1 MIQGFRKIFQ
11 SPIGLALTLGFV
23 ALIAL
28 AFASADITG
37 GSFGG
42 IGGSERVATVGDQRI
57 STSDLR
63 TTINGSY
70 QNARADNPSLTMADF
85 LEAGAAEGLL
95 DQQIERNAL
104 YQFGLDHGIRIG
116 ESLIGSELSQMAA
129 FQGPDGKFSQEL
141 YNTALTRRGLSD
153 KLVREDI
160 SQGLVARMLLV
171 PTTSGDIA
179 PNKIARRYTA
189 LLNETRHG
197 GITLI
202 PSPSFVDDKEVS
214 DETLKKY
221 LADNRARYTLPERRT
236 VRYARFGVDALGDEI
251 TPTDAEIEAR
261 FQQNA
266 AQYAAREER
275 TIEQLILPTEAAAN
289 AVLEKANAGSSLA
302 AAARDTGLETNTT
315 TANSRAALASS
326 TSSAVAQAVYE
337 GSEGNIVGPVRGP
350 LGWYLV
356 RIADVSAIPATTLAS
371 VRDTLA
377 GQIVAEKTRTALADK
392 ASAIEEKLQA
402 GQSIADTAKSLGVEV
417 QTSAALLDDGSAYDG
432 SEVGPEVARLA
443 GAVFAMSPN
452 GDAQITAGSDG
463 ETYVVYAPGTVTAS
477 APPPFAELKERLTR
491 DYKIAE
497 GAKQAKT
504 AANKVMKAVEG
515 GKSLTE
521 ALADLDI
528 RTPPVDNI
536 DLTRRQLMA
545 SRQQQGVPPPLALMF
560 TMAPKTAKMLEA
572 PQGLGYFVI
581 SLDSIDVPEVTDED
595 PTVAQTAQELARLR
609 GQELQ
614 DQLRLAIT
622 ESVPVSRNE
631 TAIEVVRQ
639 QLNPSQN

>member
-63 TTINGSY
+63 STINGSY
-70 QNARADNPSLTMADF
+70 ENARADNPSLTMADF

-104 YQFGLDHGIRIG
+104 YQFGLDNGIRIG

-141 YNTALTRRGLSD
+141 YNTTLTRRGLSD

-160 SQGLVARMLLV
+160 TQGLIARMLLV
-171 PTTSGDIA
+171 PTTSGDVA
-179 PNKIARRYTA
+179 PTKIAKRYTA

-197 GITLI
+197 GISLI
-202 PSPSFVDDKEVS
+202 PSPAFVDDKEVAE
-214 DETLKKY
+214 ETLKKY
-221 LADNRARYTLPERRT
+221 LADNRDRYTLPERRT
-236 VRYARFGVDALGDEI
+236 VRYASFGADALGEDI
-251 TPTDAEIEAR
+251 DATDAEIEAR

-289 AVLEKANAGSSLA
+289 AVLEKANGGSSLA

-315 TANSRAALASS
+315 TVNSRTALASS

-337 GSEGNIVGPVRGP
+337 GGEGNIVGPVRGP

-356 RIADVSAIPATTLAS
+356 RIADVKAIPATTLAS

-377 GQIVAEKTRTALADK
+377 SQIVAEKTRTALADK

-402 GQSIADTAKSLGVEV
+402 GQSIGDTAKSLGVEV
-417 QTSAALLDDGSAYDG
+417 QTSPALLEDGSAYDG

-443 GAVFAMSPN
+443 GAVFAMRPN

-463 ETYVVYAPGTVTAS
+463 ETYVVFAPGTVTAS
-477 APPPFAELKERLTR
+477 APPPFAELKDRLTR
-491 DYKIAE
+491 DYKMAE

-504 AANKVMKAVEG
+504 TANKVMKAIEG
-515 GKSLTE
+515 GKSLNE
-521 ALADLDI
+521 ALAELDI
-528 RTPPVDNI
+528 RTPPVENI
-536 DLTRRQLMA
+536 DLSRRQLMA

-560 TMAPKTAKMLEA
+560 TMAPKTAKTLEA

-581 SLDSIDVPEVTDED
+581 ALDKIDVPDVSDDD
-595 PTVAQTAQELARLR
+595 PTIAQTAQELARLR

-614 DQLRLAIT
+614 DQLRFAIR

-631 TAIEVVRQ
+631 AAIEVVRQ

>member
-70 QNARADNPSLTMADF
+70 ENARADNPSLTMADF

-179 PNKIARRYTA
+179 PNKIAKRYTA

-214 DETLKKY
+214 DDTLKKY
-221 LADNRARYTLPERRT
+221 LAENRARYTLPERRT

-251 TPTDAEIEAR
+251 TATDAEIEAR

-302 AAARDTGLETNTT
+302 AAARDTGLETNTA

-392 ASAIEEKLQA
+392 ASAIEENLQA
-402 GQSIADTAKSLGVEV
+402 GQSIADTAKSLGVAV
-417 QTSAALLDDGSAYDG
+417 QTSAALLEDGSAYDG

-595 PTVAQTAQELARLR
+595 PTIAQTAQELARLR